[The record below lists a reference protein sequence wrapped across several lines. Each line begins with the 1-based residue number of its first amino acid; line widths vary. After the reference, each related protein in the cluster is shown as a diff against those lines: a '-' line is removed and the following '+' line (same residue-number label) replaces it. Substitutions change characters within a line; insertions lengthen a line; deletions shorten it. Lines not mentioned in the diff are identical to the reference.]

1 MKLIAENLHIISK
14 TTKEAILAR
23 DSVYIEN
30 LIKKMSERKPD
41 WIDLNI
47 GPARANFSGT
57 MKWLMEILNDITDI
71 PVSFDTTN
79 TEEIREGLILAK
91 KPSACLINSTSA
103 DIERLEKTAA
113 LAAESGTNI
122 IALTMNSDIGIP
134 KECDARL
141 ELAMEI
147 QSFME
152 NAGICNEKLYFDPLV
167 LPVGVDQSQAGE
179 CLNTL
184 RMLKE
189 SFEPAVHST
198 IGLSNVSNGCP
209 AELRPLINR
218 VFLVMA
224 AGCGLDS
231 AIVDIFDS
239 ELCRVIKA
247 VESQTPEKA
256 SDEAFIDLYDIMK
269 NFGEI
274 EDLVYNAADAEQTA
288 IFKTA
293 EILLNKKVYTNS
305 YLAV

>member
-23 DSVYIEN
+23 DSVYIKS

-122 IALTMNSDIGIP
+122 IALTLNSLWKSSLLWKTRGFVMKNCILT
-134 KECDARL
+134 R
-141 ELAMEI
+141 
-147 QSFME
+147 SF
-152 NAGICNEKLYFDPLV
+152 
-167 LPVGVDQSQAGE
+167 
-179 CLNTL
+179 CL
-184 RMLKE
+184 
-189 SFEPAVHST
+189 SV
-198 IGLSNVSNGCP
+198 
-209 AELRPLINR
+209 LINLR
-218 VFLVMA
+218 QENV
-224 AGCGLDS
+224 
-231 AIVDIFDS
+231 
-239 ELCRVIKA
+239 
-247 VESQTPEKA
+247 
-256 SDEAFIDLYDIMK
+256 
-269 NFGEI
+269 
-274 EDLVYNAADAEQTA
+274 
-288 IFKTA
+288 
-293 EILLNKKVYTNS
+293 
-305 YLAV
+305 